1 VIARILAGATSTD
14 AERGNFSPEEY
25 LNLISDLTV
34 QKLMVARLLYAKRPE
49 PEDEPWKQWEVRA
62 CAEMGIDRA
71 DLHMVLSRL
80 GTTGL
85 LQQVSGGTDD
95 DGTWLAFK
103 KYGESSYYMVTEA
116 FDRLIEFLSLHPRSN
131 S

>member
-1 VIARILAGATSTD
+1 
-14 AERGNFSPEEY
+14 
-25 LNLISDLTV
+25 
-34 QKLMVARLLYAKRPE
+34 
-49 PEDEPWKQWEVRA
+49 
-62 CAEMGIDRA
+62 MGIDRA

-95 DGTWLAFK
+95 DGTWLAFP